1 MAAGPIAAAAAVP
14 GSKGWTSIMS
24 PVTMVNVC
32 SPVVA
37 PATTGAEI
45 VKRLLPTVTV
55 TVVGIF
61 RVTALFEVKLCVVVT
76 VRGTAA
82 VITPMVRLAD
92 VGMPMT
98 MFSVVKLEPVAAFD
112 MVTVPAPGFVADAAP
127 APITVTVVP
136 TGI

>member
-1 MAAGPIAAAAAVP
+1 
-14 GSKGWTSIMS
+14 
-24 PVTMVNVC
+24 MVNVC
-32 SPVVA
+32 SPGVA
-37 PATTGAEI
+37 PAAGTEI

-82 VITPMVRLAD
+82 VISPTVRMAD